1 MKKIYHITPTGQVRQ
16 CYASKQ
22 DCRYGAG
29 KHYYSPAKAK
39 EAVERTLTKEYSLTS
54 TVNKKEA
61 AKVEKSE
68 VLSKIKNY
76 KSASV
81 LDKKFDET
89 MSAHDTVEDK
99 ESFLKAIGN
108 NANTSEKTL
117 MKIASLSAHFNSNVI
132 ETTKNRRLLELAYLN
147 KYTDVRKAALENSLT
162 TDNDLYAVTLRYNE
176 TYYKRQ
182 YITKLQKAG
191 YSTSHIKNQKQYN
204 NTDHDARSIEKF
216 INTYSKKYNS
226 FDKLTDEDA
235 KNIQKFLE
243 DKKPAE
249 YKEYIRLT
257 IDGLRNSEKMDK
269 YHAITKTKL
278 KVANSKPK
286 QKPQQFNSVPLNRN
300 VPNKY
305 SQPNK
310 INTENHTVNDVTK
323 LKQFKNNKPMASY
336 EDSIELQ
343 DRWDKGLQNLPV
355 EIQKEILRKK
365 PQNSQE
371 GLRAVV
377 DIFKTTDTQ
386 GQMAKNGLS
395 NFVNHIENLKKKN
408 INDGYIAVDE
418 PEFKTPSGLIKV
430 EEHIGN
436 RDYGEKITFRINGE
450 KFEIGK
456 PMLTD
461 NWTSFIHIQENAP
474 EEPVKKKSFWAK
486 IFSKDD

>member
-1 MKKIYHITPTGQVRQ
+1 MKKMYHITPTGQVRQ
-16 CYASKQ
+16 CYATKQ
-22 DCRYGAG
+22 NCRYGAN
-29 KHYYSPAKAK
+29 KHYYSSEKAK
-39 EAVERTLTKEYSLTS
+39 KAVEHTLAKEHSYTS
-54 TVNKKEA
+54 TVNKKESA
-61 AKVEKSE
+61 LVLQNEA
-68 VLSKIKNY
+68 LSKIKNY
-76 KSASV
+76 KSAAA

-89 MSAHDTVEDK
+89 MSAHNTVEAK
-99 ESFLKAIGN
+99 EPFLKAIGN
-108 NANTSEKTL
+108 NTNTSEKTL
-117 MKIASLSAHFNSNVI
+117 MKIASLSAHFNAKVI
-132 ETTKNRRLLELAYLN
+132 ESTKNRRLLELAYLN
-147 KYTDVRKAALENSLT
+147 KYTEVRKSALENSLT

-176 TYYKRQ
+176 TYYKKS
-182 YITKLQKAG
+182 YISKLEKAG
-191 YSTSHIKNQKQYN
+191 YSVSHIKNQRYAN
-204 NTDHDARSIEKF
+204 GIDHDARSIEKF

-235 KNIQKFLE
+235 KHIQKFLE

-257 IDGLRNSEKMDK
+257 IDGLRNAEKMDK
-269 YHAITKTKL
+269 YHAMTKTKL
-278 KVANSKPK
+278 KVESSKPTK
-286 QKPQQFNSVPLNRN
+286 KTQKFNSVPI
-300 VPNKY
+300 NKY
-305 SQPNK
+305 PSSNFQPSR
-310 INTENHTVNDVTK
+310 INTEKHTANDVTK
-323 LKQFKNNKPMASY
+323 LKQFKNSKPMASY

-343 DRWDKGLQNLPV
+343 DRWDKGLQELPV
-355 EIQKEILRKK
+355 EVQKEILRRK

-461 NWTSFIHIQENAP
+461 NWTSFIHIQENVP

-486 IFSKDD
+486 LFSKDD